1 MPTEYDITAAF
12 EAIENELISSM
23 MRNMKRH
30 RAEEDEEGIQWS
42 QWQAEQ
48 LQALAEY
55 KRHGRTKCRAQFRSI
70 NEDIEKLLR
79 EAKQQ
84 GGMEQEETILRAI
97 QQGAT
102 LRPRGTMD
110 ASFFRINERKLD
122 ALIQATTEDMTKA
135 ETAILRRADDQYR
148 KVIFNAQV
156 YANTGAGTYEKA
168 VDMATKDFLSNGI
181 QCVVYS
187 NGARHTLADY
197 AEMAIR
203 TASKRAYLQGEGQKR
218 QEWGVT
224 TVILNKRGNACP
236 KCAPFCGQ
244 VFIDDVWSGGKAS
257 DGDYPLLSSAIAK
270 GLYHPRCKD
279 SHTTYFEGITEE
291 PKPVTKVERE
301 KLVQEYNRKQKQQY
315 ARRQAKKYRRLAE
328 HSLDEDNRR
337 GYAARAQDWET
348 AYKDLVLAGAEE
360 KTVPIPVEK
369 SVGSGIIK
377 LNRGAKRKETN
388 QGAFASLEIS
398 MQKREVR
405 KIADRYGVDLTGI
418 TVKIQRSEKLLALPT
433 TGMTDYKNIGRI
445 DLLPNAFQSEE
456 QLVRTLIHERCHVL
470 QLKKYGARYA
480 QDNLDLMEKQAYA
493 FEDFWY
499 AVVKKRGGTV

>member
-1 MPTEYDITAAF
+1 MPTDYDITAAF

-23 MRNMKRH
+23 MRNMKSH
-30 RAEEDEEGIQWS
+30 RAEETDEGYAWS

-48 LQALAEY
+48 LQSLEEY
-55 KRHGRTKCRAQFRSI
+55 KRHGRTKFHAQFQSI
-70 NEDIEKLLR
+70 NKDMETLLR
-79 EAKQQ
+79 EVKQQ

-102 LRPRGTMD
+102 LRPQGNMD
-110 ASFFRINERKLD
+110 ASFFRANERKLD
-122 ALIQATTEDMTKA
+122 ALIKATTDDMQKA
-135 ETAILRRADDQYR
+135 ETAVLRRANDQYR
-148 KVIFNAQV
+148 KIIFNAQV

-168 VDMATKDFLSNGI
+168 VDMATKDFLSGGI
-181 QCVVYS
+181 QCVVYA

-203 TASKRAYLQGEGQKR
+203 TASKRAYLQGEGEKR
-218 QEWGVT
+218 QEWGIP

-236 KCAPFCGQ
+236 KCAPFCGK
-244 VFIDDVWSGGKAS
+244 VFIDDVWSGGSSNDKS
-257 DGDYPLLSSAIAK
+257 YPLLSSAIAK

-279 SHTTYFEGITEE
+279 SHTTYFHGITEE
-291 PKPVTKVERE
+291 SEPWTKEERE
-301 KLVQEYNRKQKQQY
+301 KLAQDYSREQKQQH
-315 ARRQAKKYRRLAE
+315 AQRQVKKYRRLAT
-328 HSLDEDNRR
+328 HSLDEDNQRT
-337 GYAARAQDWET
+337 YAARAQDWET
-348 AYKDLVLAGAEE
+348 VYTDLAIDGADE
-360 KTVPIPVEK
+360 KTVPIPVANANN
-369 SVGSGIIK
+369 SGIIN

-388 QGAFASLEIS
+388 QGAFASLEIP

-405 KIADRYGVDLTGI
+405 KIADRYGIDLKGM
-418 TVKIQRSEKLLALPT
+418 TVKIQRSEKMLALPT